1 MINMRQAQQA
11 AGESILGKNCVPVH
25 ASGSMFF
32 NINRWTA
39 RILFGGLC
47 KAIELGN
54 GLDKW
59 TVANAVAN
67 ANATQVPDWK
77 KKLNVAAWGPADSE
91 AKTRKPQRVRIAGVY
106 HEAWHTK
113 YSCTRDLTIEEV
125 WGPLQKLWNLIPDP
139 EKNWPKLVGMVLH
152 WGNLIEDIRIERR
165 GCEDHPGA
173 GSVMP
178 DLQDFILEQEG
189 MGLVVNEHRASMV
202 GPMQVIAGTFR
213 DLGLGY
219 ETPTQRNALIRYT
232 TAAPQ
237 HFELVNSGELRP
249 LLDRA
254 INMTREDDL
263 GHWWLA
269 MEVVAFLFN
278 LVKPN
283 DPPPTEEEEAEPE
296 QGEGEQGEGE
306 QGEPEGEQGEPE
318 GEQGEAGEGEPGEG
332 EAAEG
337 DTGGEGEGGASMDF
351 PEEDQ
356 DETPNKNPNK
366 NLPMA
371 YKVGD
376 RAEIKAT
383 GQVVEVVSAGLPDPV
398 TGVQQLQ
405 WSLVEE

>member
-1 MINMRQAQQA
+1 MINAMREAQQA
-11 AGESILGKNCVPVH
+11 AGESILGENCPPVR
-25 ASGSMFF
+25 ATGKMFY

-39 RILFGGLC
+39 RILFDKIAKGI
-47 KAIELGN
+47 KLGN
-54 GLDKW
+54 GLNEW
-59 TVANAVAN
+59 MVHTAVNA
-67 ANATQVPDWK
+67 ANATVVPDHRK
-77 KKLNVAAWGPADSE
+77 QLNVAAWGPADSE

-106 HEAWHTK
+106 HESWHDK
-113 YSCTRDLTIEEV
+113 YSCTRDLTFEEV
-125 WGPLQKLWNLIPDP
+125 WGPLQERWNLIPDP
-139 EKNWPKLVGMVLH
+139 DKNWPQLVGMVLH

-219 ETPTQRNALIRYT
+219 ETPTQRNAVIRY
-232 TAAPQ
+232 AASSPE
-237 HFELVNSGELRP
+237 HFQLVADGELRP

-269 MEVVAFLFN
+269 MEVVAFLFG
-278 LVKPN
+278 LVKSQQQ
-283 DPPPTEEEEAEPE
+283 PPPPQKVE
-296 QGEGEQGEGE
+296 EGES
-306 QGEPEGEQGEPE
+306 
-318 GEQGEAGEGEPGEG
+318 GEGEPTEG
-332 EAAEG
+332 EP
-337 DTGGEGEGGASMDF
+337 DEGEPSGGGGGF
-351 PEEDQ
+351 PNDDEDTT
-356 DETPNKNPNK
+356 DDKKSNP
-366 NLPMA
+366 PPQGHVW
-371 YKVGD
+371 KVGD

-383 GQVVEVVSAGLPDPV
+383 GQMVEVVAAGVPHPE
-398 TGVQQLQ
+398 TGIQDLQ